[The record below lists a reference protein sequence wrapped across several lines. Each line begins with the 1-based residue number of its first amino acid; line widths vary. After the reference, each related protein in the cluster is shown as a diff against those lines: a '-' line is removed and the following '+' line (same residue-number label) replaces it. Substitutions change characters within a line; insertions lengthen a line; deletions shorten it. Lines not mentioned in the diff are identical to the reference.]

1 MRAPATERPPT
12 VPNAPPRLS
21 APVLDIVIGAI
32 LVAMAVWLWIQV
44 GAIDSRS
51 TGLMGPTS
59 FPHAIA
65 VLLGG
70 SALILMLRAARA
82 LGPGRRASFVTVRRP
97 SAVVCAIA
105 MSVIYPLL
113 VGALGYY
120 IATALWLPP
129 LLWIAGYRRPLG
141 VLACSA
147 GFLVFTWV
155 VFQHVL
161 GTPMP

>member
-1 MRAPATERPPT
+1 M
-12 VPNAPPRLS
+12 
-21 APVLDIVIGAI
+21 VIGVI
-32 LVAMAVWLWIQV
+32 LIAMTAWLWI
-44 GAIDSRS
+44 GAGEIDSRS

-59 FPHAIA
+59 FPHGIA

-70 SALILMLRAARA
+70 TSLILVARAALT
-82 LGPGRRASFVTVRRP
+82 LGTGPRRSFVTVLRP
-97 SAVVCAIA
+97 SAVVSAIA

-113 VGALGYY
+113 VGSVGYY

-129 LLWIAGYRRPLG
+129 FLWIAGYRRPLG

-147 GFLVFTWV
+147 GFLVFTWI